1 MATFRGIPGLEPPD
15 APAWVDH
22 VLRGCVVAGFLGYF
36 AFIFR
41 WIDSATW
48 WGGWLPALPGVLG
61 PLALLPWWWGPE
73 RRPADA
79 LRLIIAGLLP
89 AGAPAFAVLSLPIA
103 LAVLLVAVLVA
114 LAPRLASPALQ
125 AIGAPAGRTSAFT
138 IWRFR
143 RKALANYRAWQ
154 RERR

>member
-1 MATFRGIPGLEPPD
+1 MATFHGIPGYEPPD

-41 WIDSATW
+41 WVDSATW
-48 WGGWLPALPGVLG
+48 WGAWLPTLPGVLG

-89 AGAPAFAVLSLPIA
+89 AGVPALAVLSLPIA
-103 LAVLLVAVLVA
+103 LAVLLVAVLVV
-114 LAPRLASPALQ
+114 LAPRLATEGMRSV
-125 AIGAPAGRTSAFT
+125 GAPAGRICLWTYSRYLRKSAAMSKA
-138 IWRFR
+138 R
-143 RKALANYRAWQ
+143 RRA
-154 RERR
+154 RG

>member
-1 MATFRGIPGLEPPD
+1 MATFHGIPGFEPPD

-41 WIDSATW
+41 WVDSATW
-48 WGGWLPALPGVLG
+48 WGAWLPTLPGVLG

-89 AGAPAFAVLSLPIA
+89 AGVPALAVLSLPIA
-103 LAVLLVAVLVA
+103 LAVLLVAVLVV
-114 LAPRLASPALQ
+114 LRRGSPPK
-125 AIGAPAGRTSAFT
+125 GCGP
-138 IWRFR
+138 W
-143 RKALANYRAWQ
+143 
-154 RERR
+154 ERRLGGSASGPTPDIFGSPPR